1 MPKKAKLG
9 RAPTYVKRL
18 RMRWKADLVERRRVA
33 KAKKLSRPIHPHL
46 RHRSHTAIAGNST
59 VCEQCPFSR
68 STFRRSFSE
77 CSHSCRFR
85 ACPNGSSTQQERIEH
100 RRQGQIEP
108 EVYRVCHGQTIPPWG
123 QRLCRCLRPPQICG
137 RGSLL
142 YPRKLRGITLVSR
155 VPPATLTDFLAHEG
169 K

>member
-9 RAPTYVKRL
+9 RAPTSVKRL

-33 KAKKLSRPIHPHL
+33 KATKLSRPIHPHL

-68 STFRRSFSE
+68 STFHRPFSE
-77 CSHSCRFR
+77 CSHSCSFR
-85 ACPNGSSTQQERIEH
+85 ACPNGSSTQQERTEH
-100 RRQGQIEP
+100 RRRRQIEP
-108 EVYRVCHGQTIPPWG
+108 EVHRVCHGQTIPPWG
-123 QRLCRCLRPPQICG
+123 QRLCRCLWSAQICR

-142 YPRKLRGITLVSR
+142 YPGKLRGIALVSHGLPTALTS
-155 VPPATLTDFLAHEG
+155 VPAYEG